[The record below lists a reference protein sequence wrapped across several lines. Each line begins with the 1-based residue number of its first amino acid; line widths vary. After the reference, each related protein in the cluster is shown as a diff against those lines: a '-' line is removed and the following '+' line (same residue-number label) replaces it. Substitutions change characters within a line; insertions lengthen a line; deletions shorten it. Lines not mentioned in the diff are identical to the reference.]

1 MEYITHEQVVD
12 VINTSEPFAVEDPT
26 PVGCTLVY
34 MEDNVTVAIIDGDDR
49 PVFRASTLAVVLYL
63 RHWGI
68 MFYKIEYRI
77 QTRITDAFGRTA
89 KSMLMNLR

>member
-1 MEYITHEQVVD
+1 MEYITHAQVKD
-12 VINTSEPFAVEDPT
+12 VINTDEPFAVEDPC

-34 MEDNVTVAIIDGDDR
+34 MEDNTTLAIIDGDGR
-49 PVFRASTLAVVLYL
+49 PIFRASTIEIMLYC

-77 QTRITDAFGRTA
+77 SDKVKEERARTMRD
-89 KSMLMNLR
+89 MLMKLR